1 MAYSQSDAD
10 LGSFCITS
18 FYKHKAEKA
27 YRLYQ
32 LSAKQAKTSYIF
44 GLKPIKYGIYQV
56 FTGQQR
62 DQSIFKPSKTR
73 HTKSIL
79 SLHLCITLK
88 LYSGKT
94 GRPCRSNNEPADRR
108 ACTVRASRP

>member
-1 MAYSQSDAD
+1 MPILAYFVSHH
-10 LGSFCITS
+10 

-27 YRLYQ
+27 YRLNQ
-32 LSAKQAKTSYIF
+32 VSPWLDTVPLIIDV
-44 GLKPIKYGIYQV
+44 KPIKQGIYQV
-56 FTGQQR
+56 FT
-62 DQSIFKPSKTR
+62 DQHSEQFIFIKLKTR

-94 GRPCRSNNEPADRR
+94 G
-108 ACTVRASRP
+108 